1 MWGLACSVCPLL
13 LTLHCTAGLQGVLE
27 GCDGA
32 GRHAREP
39 LHGLPLPPCDERASE
54 DAAGSACMACVRP
67 AGDRRRRYRCL
78 LASLFCSASSRS
90 CCPKQTPG
98 GPSVAS
104 GAQAAAAQGAGRGG
118 DGHQAAPAE
127 PAGGGGNRGER
138 RQAGAE
144 IQLPPALVKARGRV
158 QAVQA
163 AGPLPSVVGMQTTGT
178 PQHAGDQSGWEGV
191 ALDAAVAFVFS
202 CAWSDEQ
209 RAANAPC

>member
-1 MWGLACSVCPLL
+1 MEQGDTPES
-13 LTLHCTAGLQGVLE
+13 HSTAFHYRRVMRGLQRMLL
-27 GCDGA
+27 GA
-32 GRHAREP
+32 PAWPVCGQQATGGGATAVCWQACFAQQAHAR
-39 LHGLPLPPCDERASE
+39 
-54 DAAGSACMACVRP
+54 
-67 AGDRRRRYRCL
+67 
-78 LASLFCSASSRS
+78 
-90 CCPKQTPG
+90 
-98 GPSVAS
+98 
-104 GAQAAAAQGAGRGG
+104 
-118 DGHQAAPAE
+118 
-127 PAGGGGNRGER
+127 AGGGGNRGER